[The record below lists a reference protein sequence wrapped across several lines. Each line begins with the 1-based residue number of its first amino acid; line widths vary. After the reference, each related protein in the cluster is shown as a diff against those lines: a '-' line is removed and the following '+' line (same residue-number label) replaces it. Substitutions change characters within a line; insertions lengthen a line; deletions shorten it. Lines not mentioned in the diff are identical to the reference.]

1 MPKFDVEVT
10 TQGWSD
16 ARFIFGDVAKAIK
29 KAGATSAEVD
39 EWYSE
44 AMAGDYDHV
53 VRTAMKWVK
62 VA

>member
-1 MPKFDVEVT
+1 MPKFDVEVKT
-10 TQGWSD
+10 KGWSD
-16 ARFIFGDVAKAIK
+16 ARFIFYDVERAIR
-29 KAGATSAEVD
+29 KAGATSVEVD

-62 VA
+62 LA

>member
-16 ARFIFGDVAKAIK
+16 ARFIFGDVEKAIK
-29 KAGATSAEVD
+29 KAGATTAEID